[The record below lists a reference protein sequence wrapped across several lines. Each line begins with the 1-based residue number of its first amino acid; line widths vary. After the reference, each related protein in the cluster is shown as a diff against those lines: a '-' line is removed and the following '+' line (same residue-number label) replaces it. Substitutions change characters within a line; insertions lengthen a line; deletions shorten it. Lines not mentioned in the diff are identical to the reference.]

1 MPWMT
6 RQGFYID
13 SHCYNEGCTSHNFD
27 KSTPPGA
34 SSPSRSLA
42 VPSTPT
48 TQIILRRA
56 PLYGLART
64 ELHRTGITAS
74 SPLVTRR
81 VTSSRRL
88 CCTTLLPQHSGARGL
103 GG

>member
-1 MPWMT
+1 VPWMT

-13 SHCYNEGCTSHNFD
+13 SRCYNEVYTSRNFN
-27 KSTPPGA
+27 KSTPTGA

-42 VPSTPT
+42 APSTPS
-48 TQIILRRA
+48 TQIVLRRA
-56 PLYGLART
+56 PLYGLSRT
-64 ELHRTGITAS
+64 ELHRAGFVSS

-81 VTSSRRL
+81 INSSCQLRHATS
-88 CCTTLLPQHSGARGL
+88 LPQHSTTLGL